1 MSTETPEPAFRRVDP
16 RQSDAGFFGAHWKAI
31 AIVFVV
37 WFGLNAMRIMAA
49 ESGAS
54 LVGGLIGAA
63 AGSAVASVVVV
74 LVGVGIWR
82 LGGRVKSL
90 L

>member
-1 MSTETPEPAFRRVDP
+1 MSTETPEPAFCRVE
-16 RQSDAGFFGAHWKAI
+16 SSGSGGGFFATHWRAI
-31 AIVFVV
+31 GIVFVI
-37 WFGLNAMRIMAA
+37 WFGLNAMRIVAA

-63 AGSAVASVVVV
+63 AGSLLASVVVV
-74 LVGVGIWR
+74 LIGVGIWR
-82 LGGRVKSL
+82 LGQRLKNL